1 MISISRTE
9 DCIITIRMQSSRNE
23 PNSKMYMFY
32 IDSYRVIVL
41 NFFGAEKL
49 LDLIKKLF
57 MKFDDEKK
65 F

>member
-1 MISISRTE
+1 
-9 DCIITIRMQSSRNE
+9 
-23 PNSKMYMFY
+23 MFY

-49 LDLIKKLF
+49 LDFIKKLF
-57 MKFDDEKK
+57 IKFDDEKK